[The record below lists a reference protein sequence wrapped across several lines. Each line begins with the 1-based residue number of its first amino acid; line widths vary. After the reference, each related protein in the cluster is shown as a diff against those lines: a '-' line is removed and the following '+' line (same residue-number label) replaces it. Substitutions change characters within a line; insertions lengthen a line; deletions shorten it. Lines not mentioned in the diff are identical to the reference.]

1 MNRLLTS
8 IMLLLSCFIAR
19 GAEKAD
25 YAQVIPQPNSIN
37 MQKGAPFLLQNS
49 TVITYTAGE
58 DMQRNAAFLSQWI
71 NEMTHIKPA
80 VDAAKGKAKSV
91 ISLVIDPKAKG
102 INNNEGYAISINA
115 RGIVVRGRTA
125 AGVFYGCQ
133 TLRKS
138 LPVLKSNDANAVV
151 EMPAANINDAP
162 RFAYR
167 GIHLDCSRHF
177 FPASFVKKYIDM
189 IALHNMNRFH
199 WHLTDDQ
206 GWRFAVDKYPKLA
219 TIASQRNGTMVNHC
233 ANVIDHT
240 PYGGYYT
247 DAEIKDIVKYAA
259 DRHITII
266 PEIDMPGHMMAV
278 LAAYP
283 ELGCTGGPY
292 ETAMRW
298 GIFEDILCAGN
309 PRSYDFVKAVLD
321 KVCDLFPS
329 KYIHIGG
336 DEAPR
341 TRWEKCP
348 KCQAVIAKEGI
359 VAKDGKSKEAL
370 LQGFFTRKVQ
380 AYLES
385 KGRDVIGWDELLD
398 CDVDTSA
405 TIMSWRGSEP
415 GAKGAKLGHDVI
427 MTPMPHCY
435 FDFYQSKD
443 IVNEPVAIGNFL
455 DVAKVYAMQPVA
467 DGLSPEAAKHII
479 GVQANVWTEYIGCP
493 EQVEYMILPR
503 MAALSEVQWM
513 PEKQKSFDA
522 FKKRATSFRRIYD
535 LYGWTVAPHLWQ
547 K

>member
-1 MNRLLTS
+1 MNRLLTTL
-8 IMLLLSCFIAR
+8 MLMLSCFIAR

-25 YAQVIPQPNSIN
+25 YAQVIPQPRSVN
-37 MQKGAPFLLQNS
+37 MQKGAPFLLQSS
-49 TVITYTAGE
+49 TVITYTAGN
-58 DMQRNAAFLSQWI
+58 DMQRNATFLSQWI
-71 NEMTHIKPA
+71 NELTGVKLGVQA
-80 VDAAKGKAKSV
+80 TKGKAKSV
-91 ISLVIDPKAKG
+91 ISLVIDAKAKD
-102 INNNEGYAISINA
+102 INNTEGYAINITNK
-115 RGIVVRGRTA
+115 GIIVRGKTA

-133 TLRKS
+133 TLRKTM
-138 LPVLKSNDANAVV
+138 PALKNADGTAVI
-151 EMPAANINDAP
+151 EMPAVAITDEP
-162 RFAYR
+162 RFEYR
-167 GIHLDCSRHF
+167 GMHLDCSRHF
-177 FPASFVKKYIDM
+177 YKASFVKQYIDM

-219 TIASQRNGTMVNHC
+219 TIASQRNGTMLGHC
-233 ANVIDHT
+233 HNVIDHT

-247 DAEIKDIVKYAA
+247 DEEIKDIIKYAA
-259 DRHITII
+259 DRYITII
-266 PEIDMPGHMMAV
+266 PEVDMPGHMMAV

-309 PRSYDFVKAVLD
+309 PKSYEFLEAVLD

-329 KYIHIGG
+329 RYIHIGG

-348 KCQAVIAKEGI
+348 KCQAIIAKEGI
-359 VAKDGKSKEAL
+359 VAKDGHSKEAL
-370 LQGFFTRKVQ
+370 LQGYLTHKVQ
-380 AYLES
+380 AYLEA
-385 KGRDVIGWDELLD
+385 KGRRIIGWDELLG
-398 CDVDTSA
+398 CDVDTTA

-435 FDFYQSKD
+435 FDFYQTKD
-443 IVNEPVAIGNFL
+443 IRNEPVAIGNFL

-479 GVQANVWTEYIGCP
+479 GVQANVWTEYITCP
-493 EQVEYMILPR
+493 EYVEYMILPR
-503 MAALSEVQWM
+503 MAALAEVQWM
-513 PEKQKSFDA
+513 PESQKNFDA
-522 FKKRATSFRRIYD
+522 FKKRITSFRSIYD
-535 LYGWTVAPHLWQ
+535 HYGWTVAPHLW

>member
-1 MNRLLTS
+1 MNRLLTTL
-8 IMLLLSCFIAR
+8 MLMLSCFIAR

-25 YAQVIPQPNSIN
+25 YAQVIPQPRSVN
-37 MQKGAPFLLQNS
+37 MQKGAPFLLQSS
-49 TVITYTAGE
+49 TVITYTAGN

-71 NEMTHIKPA
+71 NELTGVKLGVQA
-80 VDAAKGKAKSV
+80 TKGKAKSV
-91 ISLVIDPKAKG
+91 ISLVIDPKAKD
-102 INNNEGYAISINA
+102 INNTEGYAINITNK
-115 RGIVVRGRTA
+115 GIVVRGKTA

-133 TLRKS
+133 TLRKTM
-138 LPVLKSNDANAVV
+138 PALKNADGTAVI
-151 EMPAANINDAP
+151 EMPAVAITDEP
-162 RFAYR
+162 RFEYR
-167 GIHLDCSRHF
+167 GMHLDCSRHF
-177 FPASFVKKYIDM
+177 YKASFVKQYIDM

-219 TIASQRNGTMVNHC
+219 TVASQRNGTMLGRC
-233 ANVIDHT
+233 PNVIDHT

-247 DAEIKDIVKYAA
+247 DEEIKDIIKYAA
-259 DRHITII
+259 DRYITII
-266 PEIDMPGHMMAV
+266 PEVDMPGHMMAV

-309 PRSYDFVKAVLD
+309 PKSYEFLEAVLD

-329 KYIHIGG
+329 RYIHIGG

-348 KCQAVIAKEGI
+348 KCQAIIAKEGI
-359 VAKDGKSKEAL
+359 VAKDGHSKEAL
-370 LQGFFTRKVQ
+370 LQGYLTRKVQ
-380 AYLES
+380 AYLEA
-385 KGRDVIGWDELLD
+385 KGRRIIGWDELLG
-398 CDVDTSA
+398 CDVDTTA

-435 FDFYQSKD
+435 FDFYQTKD
-443 IVNEPVAIGNFL
+443 IRNEPVAIGNFL

-479 GVQANVWTEYIGCP
+479 GVQANVWTEYITCP
-493 EQVEYMILPR
+493 EYVEYMILPR
-503 MAALSEVQWM
+503 MAALAEVQWM
-513 PEKQKSFDA
+513 PESQKNFDA
-522 FKKRATSFRRIYD
+522 FKKRITSFRSIYD
-535 LYGWTVAPHLWQ
+535 HYGWNVAPHLW

>member
-1 MNRLLTS
+1 MNRLLTTL
-8 IMLLLSCFIAR
+8 MLMLSCFIAR

-25 YAQVIPQPNSIN
+25 YAQVIPQPRSVN
-37 MQKGAPFLLQNS
+37 MQKGAPFLLQSS
-49 TVITYTAGE
+49 TIITYTAGN
-58 DMQRNAAFLSQWI
+58 DMQRNATFLSQWI
-71 NEMTHIKPA
+71 NELTGVKLGVQA
-80 VDAAKGKAKSV
+80 TKGKAKSV
-91 ISLVIDPKAKG
+91 ISLVIDAKAKD
-102 INNNEGYAISINA
+102 INNTEGYAINITNK
-115 RGIVVRGRTA
+115 GIVVRGKTA

-133 TLRKS
+133 TLRKTM
-138 LPVLKSNDANAVV
+138 PALKNADGTAVI
-151 EMPAANINDAP
+151 EMPAVAITDEP
-162 RFAYR
+162 RFGYR
-167 GIHLDCSRHF
+167 GMHLDCSRHF
-177 FPASFVKKYIDM
+177 YKASFVKQYIDM

-219 TIASQRNGTMVNHC
+219 TIASQRNGTMLGRC
-233 ANVIDHT
+233 PNVIDHT

-247 DAEIKDIVKYAA
+247 DEEIKDIIKYAA
-259 DRHITII
+259 DRYITII
-266 PEIDMPGHMMAV
+266 PEVDMPGHMMAV

-309 PRSYDFVKAVLD
+309 PKSYEFLEAVLD

-329 KYIHIGG
+329 RYIHIGG

-348 KCQAVIAKEGI
+348 KCQAIIAKEGI
-359 VAKDGKSKEAL
+359 VAKDGHSKEAL
-370 LQGFFTRKVQ
+370 LQGYLTHKVQ
-380 AYLES
+380 AYLEA
-385 KGRDVIGWDELLD
+385 KGRRIIGWDELLG
-398 CDVDTSA
+398 CDVDTTA

-435 FDFYQSKD
+435 FDFYQTKD
-443 IVNEPVAIGNFL
+443 IRNEPVAIGNFL

-479 GVQANVWTEYIGCP
+479 GVQANVWTEYITCP
-493 EQVEYMILPR
+493 EYVEYMILPR
-503 MAALSEVQWM
+503 MAALAEVQWM
-513 PEKQKSFDA
+513 PESQKNFDA
-522 FKKRATSFRRIYD
+522 FKKRITSFRSIYD
-535 LYGWTVAPHLWQ
+535 HYGWTVAPHLW

>member
-1 MNRLLTS
+1 MNRLLTTL
-8 IMLLLSCFIAR
+8 MLMLSCFIAR

-25 YAQVIPQPNSIN
+25 YAQVIPQPRSVN
-37 MQKGAPFLLQNS
+37 MQKGAPFLLQSS
-49 TVITYTAGE
+49 TVITYTAGN
-58 DMQRNAAFLSQWI
+58 DMQRNATFLSQWI
-71 NEMTHIKPA
+71 NELTGVKLGVQA
-80 VDAAKGKAKSV
+80 TKGKAKSV
-91 ISLVIDPKAKG
+91 ISLVIDAKAKD
-102 INNNEGYAISINA
+102 INNTEGYAINITNK
-115 RGIVVRGRTA
+115 GIVVRGKTA

-133 TLRKS
+133 TLRKTM
-138 LPVLKSNDANAVV
+138 PALKNADGTAVI
-151 EMPAANINDAP
+151 EMPAVAITDEP
-162 RFAYR
+162 RFGYR
-167 GIHLDCSRHF
+167 GMHLDCSRHF
-177 FPASFVKKYIDM
+177 YKASFVKQYIDM

-219 TIASQRNGTMVNHC
+219 TIASQRNGTMLGHC
-233 ANVIDHT
+233 PNVIDHT

-247 DAEIKDIVKYAA
+247 DEEIKDIIKYAA
-259 DRHITII
+259 DRYITII
-266 PEIDMPGHMMAV
+266 PEVDMPGHMMAV

-309 PRSYDFVKAVLD
+309 PKSYEFLEAVLD

-329 KYIHIGG
+329 RYIHIGG

-348 KCQAVIAKEGI
+348 KCQAIIAKEGI
-359 VAKDGKSKEAL
+359 VAKDGHSKEAL
-370 LQGFFTRKVQ
+370 LQGYLTHKVQ

-385 KGRDVIGWDELLD
+385 KGRRIIGWDELLG
-398 CDVDTSA
+398 CDVDTTA

-435 FDFYQSKD
+435 FDFYQTKD
-443 IVNEPVAIGNFL
+443 IRNEPVAIGNFL

-479 GVQANVWTEYIGCP
+479 GVQANVWTEYITCP
-493 EQVEYMILPR
+493 EYVEYMILPR
-503 MAALSEVQWM
+503 MAALAEVQWM
-513 PEKQKSFDA
+513 PESQKNFDA
-522 FKKRATSFRRIYD
+522 FKKRITSFRSIYD
-535 LYGWTVAPHLWQ
+535 HYGWTVAPHLW

>member
-1 MNRLLTS
+1 MNRLLTTL
-8 IMLLLSCFIAR
+8 MLMLSCFIAR

-25 YAQVIPQPNSIN
+25 YAQVIPQPRSVN
-37 MQKGAPFLLQNS
+37 MQKGAPFLLQSS
-49 TVITYTAGE
+49 TVITYTAGN
-58 DMQRNAAFLSQWI
+58 DMQRNATFLSQWI
-71 NEMTHIKPA
+71 NELTGVKLGVQA
-80 VDAAKGKAKSV
+80 TKGKAKSV
-91 ISLVIDPKAKG
+91 ISLVIDPKAKD
-102 INNNEGYAISINA
+102 INNTEGYAINITNK
-115 RGIVVRGRTA
+115 GIVVRGKTA

-133 TLRKS
+133 TLRKTM
-138 LPVLKSNDANAVV
+138 PALKNADGTAVI
-151 EMPAANINDAP
+151 EMPAVAITDEP
-162 RFAYR
+162 RFEYR
-167 GIHLDCSRHF
+167 GMHLDCSRHF
-177 FPASFVKKYIDM
+177 YKASFVKQYIDM

-219 TIASQRNGTMVNHC
+219 TVASQRNGTMLGRC
-233 ANVIDHT
+233 PNVIDHT

-247 DAEIKDIVKYAA
+247 DEEIKDIIKYAA
-259 DRHITII
+259 DRYITII
-266 PEIDMPGHMMAV
+266 PEVDMPGHMMAV

-309 PRSYDFVKAVLD
+309 PKSYEFLEAVLD

-329 KYIHIGG
+329 RYIHIGG

-348 KCQAVIAKEGI
+348 KCQAIIAKEGI
-359 VAKDGKSKEAL
+359 VAKDGHSKEAL
-370 LQGFFTRKVQ
+370 LQGYLTRKVQ
-380 AYLES
+380 AYLEA
-385 KGRDVIGWDELLD
+385 KGRRIIGWDELLG
-398 CDVDTSA
+398 CDVDTTA

-435 FDFYQSKD
+435 FDFYQTKD
-443 IVNEPVAIGNFL
+443 IRNEPVAIGNFL

-479 GVQANVWTEYIGCP
+479 GVQANVWTEYITCP
-493 EQVEYMILPR
+493 EYVEYMILPR
-503 MAALSEVQWM
+503 MAALAEVQWM
-513 PEKQKSFDA
+513 PESQKNFDA
-522 FKKRATSFRRIYD
+522 FKKRITSFRSIYD
-535 LYGWTVAPHLWQ
+535 HYGWNVAPHLW

>member
-1 MNRLLTS
+1 MNRLLTTL
-8 IMLLLSCFIAR
+8 MLMLSCFIAR

-25 YAQVIPQPNSIN
+25 YAQVIPQPRSVN
-37 MQKGAPFLLQNS
+37 MQKGAPFLLQSS
-49 TVITYTAGE
+49 TVITYTAGN
-58 DMQRNAAFLSQWI
+58 DMQRNATFLSQWI
-71 NEMTHIKPA
+71 NELTGVKLGVQA
-80 VDAAKGKAKSV
+80 TKGKAKSV
-91 ISLVIDPKAKG
+91 ISLVIDPKAKD
-102 INNNEGYAISINA
+102 INNTEGYAINITNK
-115 RGIVVRGRTA
+115 GIVVRGKTA

-133 TLRKS
+133 TLRKTM
-138 LPVLKSNDANAVV
+138 PALKNADGTAVI
-151 EMPAANINDAP
+151 EMPAVAITDEP
-162 RFAYR
+162 RFGYR
-167 GIHLDCSRHF
+167 GMHLDCSRHF
-177 FPASFVKKYIDM
+177 YKASFVKQYIDM

-219 TIASQRNGTMVNHC
+219 TVASQRNGTMLGRC
-233 ANVIDHT
+233 PNVIDHT

-247 DAEIKDIVKYAA
+247 DEEIKDIIKYAA
-259 DRHITII
+259 DRYITII
-266 PEIDMPGHMMAV
+266 PEVDMPGHMMAV

-309 PRSYDFVKAVLD
+309 PKSYEFLEAVLD

-329 KYIHIGG
+329 RYIHIGG

-348 KCQAVIAKEGI
+348 KCQAIIAKEGI
-359 VAKDGKSKEAL
+359 VAKDGHSKEAL
-370 LQGFFTRKVQ
+370 LQGYLTHKVQ
-380 AYLES
+380 AYLEA
-385 KGRDVIGWDELLD
+385 KGRRIIGWDELLG
-398 CDVDTSA
+398 CDVDTTA

-435 FDFYQSKD
+435 FDFYQTKE
-443 IVNEPVAIGNFL
+443 IRNEPVAIGNFL

-479 GVQANVWTEYIGCP
+479 GVQANVWTEYITCP
-493 EQVEYMILPR
+493 EYVEYMILPR
-503 MAALSEVQWM
+503 MAALAEVQWM
-513 PEKQKSFDA
+513 PESQKNFDA
-522 FKKRATSFRRIYD
+522 FKKRITSFRSIYD
-535 LYGWTVAPHLWQ
+535 HYGWNVAPHLW

>member
-1 MNRLLTS
+1 MNRLLTTL
-8 IMLLLSCFIAR
+8 MLMLSCFIAR

-25 YAQVIPQPNSIN
+25 YAQVIPQPRSVN
-37 MQKGAPFLLQNS
+37 MQKGAPFLLQSS
-49 TVITYTAGE
+49 TVITYTAGN

-71 NEMTHIKPA
+71 NELTGVKLGVQA
-80 VDAAKGKAKSV
+80 TKGKAKSV
-91 ISLVIDPKAKG
+91 ISLVIDAKAKD
-102 INNNEGYAISINA
+102 INNTEGYAINITNK
-115 RGIVVRGRTA
+115 GIVVRGKTA

-133 TLRKS
+133 TLRKTM
-138 LPVLKSNDANAVV
+138 PALKNADGTAVI
-151 EMPAANINDAP
+151 EMPAVAITDEP
-162 RFAYR
+162 RFGYR
-167 GIHLDCSRHF
+167 GMHLDCSRHF
-177 FPASFVKKYIDM
+177 YKASFVKQYIDM

-219 TIASQRNGTMVNHC
+219 TIASQRNGTMLGHC
-233 ANVIDHT
+233 PNVIDHT

-247 DAEIKDIVKYAA
+247 DEEIKDIIKYAA
-259 DRHITII
+259 DRYITII
-266 PEIDMPGHMMAV
+266 PEVDMPGHMMAV

-309 PRSYDFVKAVLD
+309 PKSYEFLEAVLD

-329 KYIHIGG
+329 RYIHIGG

-348 KCQAVIAKEGI
+348 KCQAIIAKEGI
-359 VAKDGKSKEAL
+359 VAKDGHSKEAL
-370 LQGFFTRKVQ
+370 LQGYLTHKVQ
-380 AYLES
+380 AYLEA
-385 KGRDVIGWDELLD
+385 KGRRIIGWDELLG
-398 CDVDTSA
+398 CDVDTTA

-435 FDFYQSKD
+435 FDFYQTKEIRD
-443 IVNEPVAIGNFL
+443 EPVAIGNFL

-479 GVQANVWTEYIGCP
+479 GVQANVWTEYITCP
-493 EQVEYMILPR
+493 EYVEYMILPR
-503 MAALSEVQWM
+503 MAALAEVQWM
-513 PEKQKSFDA
+513 PESQKNFDA
-522 FKKRATSFRRIYD
+522 FKKRITSFRSIYD
-535 LYGWTVAPHLWQ
+535 HYGWTVAPHLW

>member
-1 MNRLLTS
+1 MNRLLTTL
-8 IMLLLSCFIAR
+8 MLMLSCFIAR

-25 YAQVIPQPNSIN
+25 YAQVIPQPRSVN
-37 MQKGAPFLLQNS
+37 MQKGAPFLLQSS
-49 TVITYTAGE
+49 TVITYTAGN
-58 DMQRNAAFLSQWI
+58 DMQRNATFLSQWI
-71 NEMTHIKPA
+71 NELTGVKLGVQA
-80 VDAAKGKAKSV
+80 TKGKAKSV
-91 ISLVIDPKAKG
+91 ISLVIDAKAKD
-102 INNNEGYAISINA
+102 INNTEGYAINITNK
-115 RGIVVRGRTA
+115 GIVVRGKTA

-133 TLRKS
+133 TLRKTM
-138 LPVLKSNDANAVV
+138 PALKNADGTAVI
-151 EMPAANINDAP
+151 EMPAVAITDEP
-162 RFAYR
+162 RFEYR
-167 GIHLDCSRHF
+167 GMHLDCSRHF
-177 FPASFVKKYIDM
+177 YKASFVKQYIDM

-219 TIASQRNGTMVNHC
+219 TIASQRNGTMLGHC
-233 ANVIDHT
+233 PNVIDHT

-247 DAEIKDIVKYAA
+247 DEEIKDIIKYAA
-259 DRHITII
+259 DRYITII
-266 PEIDMPGHMMAV
+266 PEVDMPGHMMAV

-309 PRSYDFVKAVLD
+309 PKSYEFLEAVLD

-329 KYIHIGG
+329 RYIHIGG

-348 KCQAVIAKEGI
+348 KCQAIIAKEGI
-359 VAKDGKSKEAL
+359 VAKDGHSKEAL
-370 LQGFFTRKVQ
+370 LQGYLTRKVQ
-380 AYLES
+380 AYLEA
-385 KGRDVIGWDELLD
+385 KGRRIIGWDELLG
-398 CDVDTSA
+398 CDVDTTA

-435 FDFYQSKD
+435 FDFYQTKD
-443 IVNEPVAIGNFL
+443 IRNEPVAIGNFL

-479 GVQANVWTEYIGCP
+479 GVQANVWTEYITCP
-493 EQVEYMILPR
+493 EYVEYMILPR
-503 MAALSEVQWM
+503 MAALAEVQWM
-513 PEKQKSFDA
+513 PESQKNFDA
-522 FKKRATSFRRIYD
+522 FKKRITSFRSIYD
-535 LYGWTVAPHLWQ
+535 HYGWNVAPHLW

>member
-1 MNRLLTS
+1 MNRLLTTL
-8 IMLLLSCFIAR
+8 MLMLSCFIAR

-25 YAQVIPQPNSIN
+25 YAQVIPQPRSVN
-37 MQKGAPFLLQNS
+37 MQKGAPFLLQSS
-49 TVITYTAGE
+49 TIITYTAGN
-58 DMQRNAAFLSQWI
+58 DMQRNATFLSQWI
-71 NEMTHIKPA
+71 NELTGVKLGVQA
-80 VDAAKGKAKSV
+80 TKGKAKSV
-91 ISLVIDPKAKG
+91 ISLVIDAKAKD
-102 INNNEGYAISINA
+102 INNTEGYAINITNK
-115 RGIVVRGRTA
+115 GIVVRGKTA

-133 TLRKS
+133 TLRKTM
-138 LPVLKSNDANAVV
+138 PALKNADGTAVI
-151 EMPAANINDAP
+151 EMPAVAITDEP
-162 RFAYR
+162 RFGYR
-167 GIHLDCSRHF
+167 GMHLDCSRHF
-177 FPASFVKKYIDM
+177 YKASFVKQYIDM

-219 TIASQRNGTMVNHC
+219 TIASQRNGTMLGRC
-233 ANVIDHT
+233 PNVIDHT

-247 DAEIKDIVKYAA
+247 DEEIKDIIKYAA
-259 DRHITII
+259 DRYITII
-266 PEIDMPGHMMAV
+266 PEVDMPGHMMAV

-309 PRSYDFVKAVLD
+309 PKSYEFLEAVLD

-329 KYIHIGG
+329 RYIHIGG

-348 KCQAVIAKEGI
+348 KCQAIIAKEGI
-359 VAKDGKSKEAL
+359 VAKDGHSKEAL
-370 LQGFFTRKVQ
+370 LQGYLTHKVQ
-380 AYLES
+380 AYLEA
-385 KGRDVIGWDELLD
+385 KGRRIIGWDELLG
-398 CDVDTSA
+398 CDVDTTA

-435 FDFYQSKD
+435 FDFYQTKD
-443 IVNEPVAIGNFL
+443 IRNEPVAIGNFL

-479 GVQANVWTEYIGCP
+479 GVQANVWTEYITCP
-493 EQVEYMILPR
+493 EYVEYMILPR
-503 MAALSEVQWM
+503 MAALAEVQWM
-513 PEKQKSFDA
+513 PESQKNFDA
-522 FKKRATSFRRIYD
+522 FKKRITSFRSIYD
-535 LYGWTVAPHLWQ
+535 HYGWNVAPHLW

>member
-1 MNRLLTS
+1 MNRLLTTL
-8 IMLLLSCFIAR
+8 MLMLSCFIAR

-25 YAQVIPQPNSIN
+25 YAQVIPQPRSVN
-37 MQKGAPFLLQNS
+37 MQKGAPFLLQSS
-49 TVITYTAGE
+49 TVITYTAGN

-71 NEMTHIKPA
+71 NELTGVKLGVQA
-80 VDAAKGKAKSV
+80 TKGKAKSV
-91 ISLVIDPKAKG
+91 ISLVIDAKAKD
-102 INNNEGYAISINA
+102 INNTEGYAINITNK
-115 RGIVVRGRTA
+115 GIVVRGKTA

-133 TLRKS
+133 TLRKTM
-138 LPVLKSNDANAVV
+138 PALKNADGTAVI
-151 EMPAANINDAP
+151 EMPAVAITDEP
-162 RFAYR
+162 RFGYR
-167 GIHLDCSRHF
+167 GMHLDCSRHF
-177 FPASFVKKYIDM
+177 YKASFVKQYIDM

-219 TIASQRNGTMVNHC
+219 TIASQRNGTMLGHC
-233 ANVIDHT
+233 PNVIDHT

-247 DAEIKDIVKYAA
+247 DEEIKDIIKYAA
-259 DRHITII
+259 DRYITII
-266 PEIDMPGHMMAV
+266 PEVDMPGHMMAV

-309 PRSYDFVKAVLD
+309 PKSYEFLEAVLD

-329 KYIHIGG
+329 RYIHIGG

-348 KCQAVIAKEGI
+348 KCQAIIAKEGI
-359 VAKDGKSKEAL
+359 VAKDGHSKEAL
-370 LQGFFTRKVQ
+370 LQGYLTHKVQ
-380 AYLES
+380 AYLEA
-385 KGRDVIGWDELLD
+385 KGRRIIGWDELLG
-398 CDVDTSA
+398 CDVDTTA

-435 FDFYQSKD
+435 FDFYQTKD
-443 IVNEPVAIGNFL
+443 IRNEPVAIGNFL

-479 GVQANVWTEYIGCP
+479 GVQANVWTEYITCP
-493 EQVEYMILPR
+493 EYVEYMILPS
-503 MAALSEVQWM
+503 MAALAEVQWM
-513 PEKQKSFDA
+513 PESQKNFDA
-522 FKKRATSFRRIYD
+522 FKKRITSFRSIYD
-535 LYGWTVAPHLWQ
+535 HYGWNVAPHLW

>member
-1 MNRLLTS
+1 MNRLLTTL
-8 IMLLLSCFIAR
+8 MLMLSCFIAR

-25 YAQVIPQPNSIN
+25 YAQVIPQPRSVN
-37 MQKGAPFLLQNS
+37 MQKGAPFLLQSS
-49 TVITYTAGE
+49 TIITYTAGN
-58 DMQRNAAFLSQWI
+58 DMQRNATFLSQWI
-71 NEMTHIKPA
+71 NELTGVKLGVQA
-80 VDAAKGKAKSV
+80 TKGKAKSV
-91 ISLVIDPKAKG
+91 ISLVIDPKAKD
-102 INNNEGYAISINA
+102 INNTEGYAINITNK
-115 RGIVVRGRTA
+115 GIVVRGKTA

-133 TLRKS
+133 TLRKTM
-138 LPVLKSNDANAVV
+138 PALKNADGTAVI
-151 EMPAANINDAP
+151 EMPAVAITDEP
-162 RFAYR
+162 RFGYR
-167 GIHLDCSRHF
+167 GMHLDCSRHF
-177 FPASFVKKYIDM
+177 YKASFVKQYIDM

-219 TIASQRNGTMVNHC
+219 TIASQRNGTMLGHC
-233 ANVIDHT
+233 PNVIDHT

-247 DAEIKDIVKYAA
+247 DEEIKDIIKYAA
-259 DRHITII
+259 DRYITII
-266 PEIDMPGHMMAV
+266 PEVDMPGHMMAV

-309 PRSYDFVKAVLD
+309 PKSYEFLEAVLD

-329 KYIHIGG
+329 RYIHIGG

-348 KCQAVIAKEGI
+348 KCQAIIAKEGI
-359 VAKDGKSKEAL
+359 VAKDGHSKEAL
-370 LQGFFTRKVQ
+370 LQGYLTHKVQ
-380 AYLES
+380 AYLEA
-385 KGRDVIGWDELLD
+385 KGRRIIGWDELLG
-398 CDVDTSA
+398 CDVDTTA

-435 FDFYQSKD
+435 FDFYQTKD
-443 IVNEPVAIGNFL
+443 IRNEPVAIGNFL

-479 GVQANVWTEYIGCP
+479 GVQANVWTEYITCP
-493 EQVEYMILPR
+493 EYVEYMILPR
-503 MAALSEVQWM
+503 MAALAEVQWM
-513 PEKQKSFDA
+513 PESQKNFDA
-522 FKKRATSFRRIYD
+522 FKKRITSFRSIYD
-535 LYGWTVAPHLWQ
+535 HYGWNVAPHLW

>member
-1 MNRLLTS
+1 MNRLLTTL
-8 IMLLLSCFIAR
+8 MLMLSCFIAR

-25 YAQVIPQPNSIN
+25 YAQVIPQPRSVN
-37 MQKGAPFLLQNS
+37 MQKGAPFLLQSS
-49 TVITYTAGE
+49 TIITYTAGN
-58 DMQRNAAFLSQWI
+58 DMQRNATFLSQWI
-71 NEMTHIKPA
+71 NELTGVKLGVQA
-80 VDAAKGKAKSV
+80 TKGKAKSV
-91 ISLVIDPKAKG
+91 ISLVIDAKAKD
-102 INNNEGYAISINA
+102 INNTEGYAINITNK
-115 RGIVVRGRTA
+115 GIVVRGKTA

-133 TLRKS
+133 TLRKTM
-138 LPVLKSNDANAVV
+138 PALKNAGGTAVI
-151 EMPAANINDAP
+151 EMPAVAITDEP
-162 RFAYR
+162 RFGYR
-167 GIHLDCSRHF
+167 GMHLDCSRHF
-177 FPASFVKKYIDM
+177 YKASFVKQYIDM

-219 TIASQRNGTMVNHC
+219 TIASQRNGTMLGHC
-233 ANVIDHT
+233 PNVIDHT

-247 DAEIKDIVKYAA
+247 DEEIKDIIKYAA
-259 DRHITII
+259 DRYITII
-266 PEIDMPGHMMAV
+266 PEVDMPGHMMAV

-309 PRSYDFVKAVLD
+309 PKSYEFLEAVLD

-329 KYIHIGG
+329 RYIHIGG

-348 KCQAVIAKEGI
+348 KCQAIIAKEGI
-359 VAKDGKSKEAL
+359 VAKDGHSKEAL
-370 LQGFFTRKVQ
+370 LQGYLTHKVQ
-380 AYLES
+380 AYLEA
-385 KGRDVIGWDELLD
+385 KGRRIIGWDELLG
-398 CDVDTSA
+398 CDVDTTA

-435 FDFYQSKD
+435 FDFYQTKD
-443 IVNEPVAIGNFL
+443 IRNEPVAIGNFL

-479 GVQANVWTEYIGCP
+479 GVQANVWTEYITCP
-493 EQVEYMILPR
+493 EYVEYMILPR
-503 MAALSEVQWM
+503 MAALAEVQWM
-513 PEKQKSFDA
+513 PESQKNFDA
-522 FKKRATSFRRIYD
+522 FKKRITSFRSIYD
-535 LYGWTVAPHLWQ
+535 HYGWTVAPHLW

>member
-1 MNRLLTS
+1 MNRLLTTL
-8 IMLLLSCFIAR
+8 MLMLSCFIAR

-25 YAQVIPQPNSIN
+25 YAQVIPQPRSVN
-37 MQKGAPFLLQNS
+37 MQKGTPFLLQSS
-49 TVITYTAGE
+49 TVITYTAGN
-58 DMQRNAAFLSQWI
+58 DMQRNATFLSQWI
-71 NEMTHIKPA
+71 NELTGVKLGVQA
-80 VDAAKGKAKSV
+80 TKGKAKSV
-91 ISLVIDPKAKG
+91 ISLVIDPKAKD
-102 INNNEGYAISINA
+102 INNTEGYAINITNK
-115 RGIVVRGRTA
+115 GIVVRGKTA

-133 TLRKS
+133 TLRKTM
-138 LPVLKSNDANAVV
+138 PALKNADGTAVI
-151 EMPAANINDAP
+151 EMPAVAITDEP
-162 RFAYR
+162 RFGYR
-167 GIHLDCSRHF
+167 GMHLDCSRHF
-177 FPASFVKKYIDM
+177 YKASFVKQYIDM

-219 TIASQRNGTMVNHC
+219 TIASQRNGTMLGHC
-233 ANVIDHT
+233 PNVIDHT

-247 DAEIKDIVKYAA
+247 DEEIKDIIKYAA
-259 DRHITII
+259 DRYITII
-266 PEIDMPGHMMAV
+266 PEVDMPGHMMAV

-309 PRSYDFVKAVLD
+309 PKSYEFLEAVLD

-329 KYIHIGG
+329 RYIHIGG

-348 KCQAVIAKEGI
+348 KCQAIIAKEGI
-359 VAKDGKSKEAL
+359 VAKDGHSKEAL
-370 LQGFFTRKVQ
+370 LQGYLTHKVQ
-380 AYLES
+380 AYLEA
-385 KGRDVIGWDELLD
+385 KGRRIIGWDELLG
-398 CDVDTSA
+398 CDVDTTA

-435 FDFYQSKD
+435 FDFYQTKETRD
-443 IVNEPVAIGNFL
+443 EPVAIGNFL

-479 GVQANVWTEYIGCP
+479 GVQANVWTEYITCP
-493 EQVEYMILPR
+493 EYVEYMILPR
-503 MAALSEVQWM
+503 MAALAEVQWM
-513 PEKQKSFDA
+513 PESQKNFDA
-522 FKKRATSFRRIYD
+522 FKKRITSFRSIYD
-535 LYGWTVAPHLWQ
+535 HYGWNVAPHLW

>member
-1 MNRLLTS
+1 MNRLLTTL
-8 IMLLLSCFIAR
+8 MLMLSCFIAQ

-25 YAQVIPQPNSIN
+25 YAQVIPQPRSVN
-37 MQKGAPFLLQNS
+37 MQKGAPFLLLSS
-49 TVITYTAGE
+49 TVITYTAGD
-58 DMQRNAAFLSQWI
+58 DMQRNATFLSQWI
-71 NEMTHIKPA
+71 NELTGVKLGVQA
-80 VDAAKGKAKSV
+80 TKGKAKSV
-91 ISLVIDPKAKG
+91 ISLVIDPKAKD
-102 INNNEGYAISINA
+102 INNTEGYAINITNK
-115 RGIVVRGRTA
+115 GIVVRGKTA

-133 TLRKS
+133 TLRKTM
-138 LPVLKSNDANAVV
+138 PALKNADGTAVI
-151 EMPAANINDAP
+151 EMPAVAITDEP
-162 RFAYR
+162 RFGYR
-167 GIHLDCSRHF
+167 GMHLDCSRHF
-177 FPASFVKKYIDM
+177 YNASFVKQYIDM

-219 TIASQRNGTMVNHC
+219 TIASQRNGTMLGHC
-233 ANVIDHT
+233 PNVIDHT

-247 DAEIKDIVKYAA
+247 DEEIKDIIKYAA
-259 DRHITII
+259 DRYITII
-266 PEIDMPGHMMAV
+266 PEVDMPGHMMAV

-309 PRSYDFVKAVLD
+309 PKSYEFLEAVLD

-329 KYIHIGG
+329 RYIHIGG

-348 KCQAVIAKEGI
+348 KCQAIIAKEGI
-359 VAKDGKSKEAL
+359 VAKDGHSKEAL
-370 LQGFFTRKVQ
+370 LQGYLTHKVQ
-380 AYLES
+380 AYLEA
-385 KGRDVIGWDELLD
+385 KGRRIIGWDELLG
-398 CDVDTSA
+398 CDVDTTA

-435 FDFYQSKD
+435 FDFYQTKETRD
-443 IVNEPVAIGNFL
+443 EPVAIGNFL

-479 GVQANVWTEYIGCP
+479 GVQANVWTEYITCP
-493 EQVEYMILPR
+493 EYVEYMILPR
-503 MAALSEVQWM
+503 MAALAEVQWM
-513 PEKQKSFDA
+513 PESQKNFDA
-522 FKKRATSFRRIYD
+522 FKKRITSFRSIYD
-535 LYGWTVAPHLWQ
+535 HYGWNVAPHLW

>member
-1 MNRLLTS
+1 MNRLLTTL
-8 IMLLLSCFIAR
+8 MLMLSCFIAR

-25 YAQVIPQPNSIN
+25 YAQVIPQPRSVN
-37 MQKGAPFLLQNS
+37 MQKGAPFLLQSS
-49 TVITYTAGE
+49 TVITYTAGN

-71 NEMTHIKPA
+71 NELTGVKLGVQA
-80 VDAAKGKAKSV
+80 TKGKAKSV
-91 ISLVIDPKAKG
+91 ISLVIDPKAKD
-102 INNNEGYAISINA
+102 INNTEGYAINITNK
-115 RGIVVRGRTA
+115 GIVVRGKTA

-133 TLRKS
+133 TLRKTM
-138 LPVLKSNDANAVV
+138 PALKNADGTAVI
-151 EMPAANINDAP
+151 EMPAVAITDEP
-162 RFAYR
+162 RFEYR
-167 GIHLDCSRHF
+167 GMHLDCSRHF
-177 FPASFVKKYIDM
+177 YKASFVKQYIDM

-219 TIASQRNGTMVNHC
+219 TIASQRNGTMLGHC
-233 ANVIDHT
+233 PNVIDHT

-247 DAEIKDIVKYAA
+247 DEEIKDIIKYAA
-259 DRHITII
+259 DRYITII
-266 PEIDMPGHMMAV
+266 PEVDMPGHMMAV

-309 PRSYDFVKAVLD
+309 PKSYEFLEAVLD

-329 KYIHIGG
+329 RYIHIGG

-348 KCQAVIAKEGI
+348 KCQAIIAKEGI
-359 VAKDGKSKEAL
+359 VAKDGHSKEAL
-370 LQGFFTRKVQ
+370 LQGYLTRKVQ
-380 AYLES
+380 AYLEA
-385 KGRDVIGWDELLD
+385 KGRRIIGWDELLG
-398 CDVDTSA
+398 CDVDTTA

-435 FDFYQSKD
+435 FDFYQTKETRD
-443 IVNEPVAIGNFL
+443 EPVAIGNFL

-479 GVQANVWTEYIGCP
+479 GVQANVWTEYITCP
-493 EQVEYMILPR
+493 EYVEYMILPR
-503 MAALSEVQWM
+503 MAALAEVQWM
-513 PEKQKSFDA
+513 PESQKNFDA
-522 FKKRATSFRRIYD
+522 FKKRITSFRSIYD
-535 LYGWTVAPHLWQ
+535 HYGWNVAPHLW

>member
-1 MNRLLTS
+1 MNRLLTTL
-8 IMLLLSCFIAR
+8 MLMLSCFIAR

-25 YAQVIPQPNSIN
+25 YAQVIPQPRSVN
-37 MQKGAPFLLQNS
+37 MQKGAPFLLQSS
-49 TVITYTAGE
+49 TVITYTAGN
-58 DMQRNAAFLSQWI
+58 DMQRNATFLSQWI
-71 NEMTHIKPA
+71 NELTGVKLGVQA
-80 VDAAKGKAKSV
+80 TKGKAKSV
-91 ISLVIDPKAKG
+91 ISLVIDAKAKD
-102 INNNEGYAISINA
+102 INNTEGYAINITNK
-115 RGIVVRGRTA
+115 GIVVRGKTA

-133 TLRKS
+133 TLRKTM
-138 LPVLKSNDANAVV
+138 PALKNADGTAVI
-151 EMPAANINDAP
+151 EMPAVAITDEP
-162 RFAYR
+162 RFGYR
-167 GIHLDCSRHF
+167 GMHLDCSRHF
-177 FPASFVKKYIDM
+177 YKASFVKQYIDM

-219 TIASQRNGTMVNHC
+219 TIASQRNGTMLGRC
-233 ANVIDHT
+233 PNVIDHT

-247 DAEIKDIVKYAA
+247 DEEIKDIIKYAA
-259 DRHITII
+259 DRYITII
-266 PEIDMPGHMMAV
+266 PEVDMPGHMMAV

-309 PRSYDFVKAVLD
+309 PKSYEFLEAVLD

-329 KYIHIGG
+329 RYIHIGG

-348 KCQAVIAKEGI
+348 KCQAIIAKEGI
-359 VAKDGKSKEAL
+359 VAKDGHSKEAL
-370 LQGFFTRKVQ
+370 LQGYLTHKVQ
-380 AYLES
+380 AYLEA
-385 KGRDVIGWDELLD
+385 KGRRIIGWDELLG
-398 CDVDTSA
+398 CDVDTTA

-435 FDFYQSKD
+435 FDFYQTKD
-443 IVNEPVAIGNFL
+443 IRNEPVAIGNFL

-479 GVQANVWTEYIGCP
+479 GVQANVWTEYITCP
-493 EQVEYMILPR
+493 EYVEYMILPR
-503 MAALSEVQWM
+503 MAALAEVQWM
-513 PEKQKSFDA
+513 PESQKNFDA
-522 FKKRATSFRRIYD
+522 FKKRITSFRSIYD
-535 LYGWTVAPHLWQ
+535 HYGWTVAPHLW

>member
-1 MNRLLTS
+1 MNRLLTTL
-8 IMLLLSCFIAR
+8 MLMLSCFIVR

-25 YAQVIPQPNSIN
+25 YAQVIPQPRSVN
-37 MQKGAPFLLQNS
+37 MQKGAPFLLQSS
-49 TVITYTAGE
+49 TIITYTAGN
-58 DMQRNAAFLSQWI
+58 DMQRNATFLSQWI
-71 NEMTHIKPA
+71 NELTGVKLGVQA
-80 VDAAKGKAKSV
+80 TKGKAKSV
-91 ISLVIDPKAKG
+91 ISLVIDAKAKD
-102 INNNEGYAISINA
+102 INNTEGYAINITNK
-115 RGIVVRGRTA
+115 GIVVRGKTA

-133 TLRKS
+133 TLRKTM
-138 LPVLKSNDANAVV
+138 PAMKNADGTAVI
-151 EMPAANINDAP
+151 EMPAVAITDEP
-162 RFAYR
+162 RFEYR
-167 GIHLDCSRHF
+167 GMHLDCSRHF
-177 FPASFVKKYIDM
+177 YKASFVKQYIDM

-219 TIASQRNGTMVNHC
+219 TIASQRNGTMLGHC
-233 ANVIDHT
+233 PNVIDHT

-247 DAEIKDIVKYAA
+247 DEEIKDIIKYAA
-259 DRHITII
+259 DRYITII
-266 PEIDMPGHMMAV
+266 PEVDMPGHMMAV

-309 PRSYDFVKAVLD
+309 PKSYEFLEAVLD

-329 KYIHIGG
+329 RYIHIGG

-348 KCQAVIAKEGI
+348 KCQAIIAKEGI
-359 VAKDGKSKEAL
+359 VAKDGHSKEAL
-370 LQGFFTRKVQ
+370 LQGYLTHKVQ
-380 AYLES
+380 AYLEA
-385 KGRDVIGWDELLD
+385 KGRQIIGWDELLG
-398 CDVDTSA
+398 CDVDTTA

-435 FDFYQSKD
+435 FDFYQTKD
-443 IVNEPVAIGNFL
+443 IRNEPVAIGNFL
-455 DVAKVYAMQPVA
+455 DVAKVYAMQPIA

-479 GVQANVWTEYIGCP
+479 GVQANVWTEYITCP
-493 EQVEYMILPR
+493 EYVEYMILPR
-503 MAALSEVQWM
+503 MAALAEVQWM
-513 PEKQKSFDA
+513 PESQKNFDA
-522 FKKRATSFRRIYD
+522 FKKRITSFRSIYD
-535 LYGWTVAPHLWQ
+535 HYGWTVAPHLW

>member
-1 MNRLLTS
+1 MNRLLTTL
-8 IMLLLSCFIAR
+8 MLMLSCFIAR

-25 YAQVIPQPNSIN
+25 YAQVIPQPRSVN
-37 MQKGAPFLLQNS
+37 MQKGAPFLLQSS
-49 TVITYTAGE
+49 TVITYTAGN
-58 DMQRNAAFLSQWI
+58 DMQRNATFLSQWI
-71 NEMTHIKPA
+71 NELTGVKLGVQA
-80 VDAAKGKAKSV
+80 TKGKAKSV
-91 ISLVIDPKAKG
+91 ISLVIDAKAKD
-102 INNNEGYAISINA
+102 INNTEGYAINITNK
-115 RGIVVRGRTA
+115 GIVVRGKTA

-133 TLRKS
+133 TLRKTM
-138 LPVLKSNDANAVV
+138 PALKNADGTAVI
-151 EMPAANINDAP
+151 EMPAVAITDEP
-162 RFAYR
+162 RFGYR
-167 GIHLDCSRHF
+167 GMHLDCSRHF
-177 FPASFVKKYIDM
+177 YKASFVKQYIDM

-219 TIASQRNGTMVNHC
+219 TIASQRNGTMLGHC
-233 ANVIDHT
+233 PNVIDHT

-247 DAEIKDIVKYAA
+247 DEEIKDIIKYAA
-259 DRHITII
+259 DRYITII
-266 PEIDMPGHMMAV
+266 PEVDMPGHMMAV

-309 PRSYDFVKAVLD
+309 PKSYEFLEAVLD

-329 KYIHIGG
+329 RYIHIGG

-348 KCQAVIAKEGI
+348 KCQAIIAKEGI
-359 VAKDGKSKEAL
+359 VAKDGHSKEAL
-370 LQGFFTRKVQ
+370 LQGYLTHKVQ
-380 AYLES
+380 AYLEA
-385 KGRDVIGWDELLD
+385 KGRRIIGWDELLG
-398 CDVDTSA
+398 CDVDTTA

-435 FDFYQSKD
+435 FDFYQTKD
-443 IVNEPVAIGNFL
+443 IRNEPVAIGNFL

-479 GVQANVWTEYIGCP
+479 GVQANVWTEYITCP
-493 EQVEYMILPR
+493 EYVEYMILPR
-503 MAALSEVQWM
+503 MAALAEVQWM
-513 PEKQKSFDA
+513 PESQKNFDA
-522 FKKRATSFRRIYD
+522 FKKRITSFRSIYD
-535 LYGWTVAPHLWQ
+535 HYGWTVAPHLW

>member
-8 IMLLLSCFIAR
+8 IMLLLSCFMAK

-25 YAQVIPQPNSIN
+25 YAQVIPQPCTIN
-37 MQKGAPFLLQNS
+37 MQKGAPFLLQAS

-71 NEMTHIKPA
+71 DEMTHIKPA
-80 VDAAKGKAKSV
+80 VQAARGKAKST
-91 ISLVIDPKAKG
+91 ISLVIDPKAKDM
-102 INNNEGYAISINA
+102 NNAEGYAININA
-115 RGIVVRGRTA
+115 KGIVVRGKTA

-138 LPVLKSNDANAVV
+138 LPVLKSNDAATVV
-151 EMPAANINDAP
+151 ELPAANITDAP

-167 GIHLDCSRHF
+167 GMHLDCSRHF
-177 FPASFVKKYIDM
+177 FPANFVKKYIDM

-206 GWRFAVDKYPKLA
+206 GWRFAVDKYPRLA
-219 TIASQRNGTMVNHC
+219 TIASKRNGTMLNHC

-240 PYGGYYT
+240 PYGGCYT

-266 PEIDMPGHMMAV
+266 PEVDMPGHMSAA

-292 ETAMRW
+292 EVPMRW

-309 PRSYDFVKAVLD
+309 PKTYDFVKAVLD
-321 KVCDLFPS
+321 KVCELFPS

-348 KCQAVIAKEGI
+348 RCQAVIAKEGI
-359 VAKDGKSKEAL
+359 VAKDGKSKEAI
-370 LQGFFTRKVQ
+370 LQGYFTHKVQ
-380 AYLES
+380 DYMAG
-385 KGRDVIGWDELLD
+385 KGRDIIGWDELLD
-398 CDVDTSA
+398 CDVDTTA

-415 GAKGAKLGHDVI
+415 GAKGARLGHDVI
-427 MTPMPHCY
+427 MSPMWHCY

-455 DVAKVYAMQPVA
+455 DVEKVYSFKPVA
-467 DGLSPEAAKHII
+467 EGLTSGDARHII
-479 GVQANVWTEYIGCP
+479 GVQANVWTEFIGCP
-493 EQVEYMILPR
+493 EHVEYMILPR

-522 FKKRATSFRRIYD
+522 FKKRVTSLRRIYD

>member
-1 MNRLLTS
+1 MNRLLTTL
-8 IMLLLSCFIAR
+8 MLMLSCFIAR

-25 YAQVIPQPNSIN
+25 YAQVIPQPRSVN
-37 MQKGAPFLLQNS
+37 MQKGAPFLLQSS
-49 TVITYTAGE
+49 TVITYTAGN
-58 DMQRNAAFLSQWI
+58 DMQRNATFLSQWI
-71 NEMTHIKPA
+71 NELTGVKLGVQA
-80 VDAAKGKAKSV
+80 TKGKAKSV
-91 ISLVIDPKAKG
+91 ISLVIDPKAKD
-102 INNNEGYAISINA
+102 INNTEGYAINITNK
-115 RGIVVRGRTA
+115 GIVVRGKTA

-133 TLRKS
+133 TLRKTM
-138 LPVLKSNDANAVV
+138 PALKNADGTAVI
-151 EMPAANINDAP
+151 EMPAVAITDEP
-162 RFAYR
+162 RFEYR
-167 GIHLDCSRHF
+167 GMHLDCSRHF
-177 FPASFVKKYIDM
+177 YKASFVKQYIDM

-219 TIASQRNGTMVNHC
+219 TVASQRNGTMLGRC
-233 ANVIDHT
+233 PNVIDHT

-247 DAEIKDIVKYAA
+247 DEEIKDIIKYAA
-259 DRHITII
+259 DRYITII
-266 PEIDMPGHMMAV
+266 PEVDMPGHMMAV

-309 PRSYDFVKAVLD
+309 PKSYEFLEAVLD

-329 KYIHIGG
+329 RYIHIGG

-348 KCQAVIAKEGI
+348 KCQAIIAKEGI
-359 VAKDGKSKEAL
+359 VAKDGHSKEAL
-370 LQGFFTRKVQ
+370 LQGYLTHKVQ
-380 AYLES
+380 AYLEA
-385 KGRDVIGWDELLD
+385 KGRRIIGWDELLG
-398 CDVDTSA
+398 CDVDTTA

-435 FDFYQSKD
+435 FDFYQTKD
-443 IVNEPVAIGNFL
+443 IRNEPVAIGNFL

-479 GVQANVWTEYIGCP
+479 GVQANVWTEYITCP
-493 EQVEYMILPR
+493 EYVEYMILPR
-503 MAALSEVQWM
+503 MAALAEVQWM
-513 PEKQKSFDA
+513 PESQKNFDA
-522 FKKRATSFRRIYD
+522 FKKRITSFRSIYD
-535 LYGWTVAPHLWQ
+535 HYGWNVAPHLW

>member
-1 MNRLLTS
+1 MNRLLTTL
-8 IMLLLSCFIAR
+8 MLMLSCFIAR

-25 YAQVIPQPNSIN
+25 YAQVIPQPRSVN
-37 MQKGAPFLLQNS
+37 MQKGAPFLLQSS
-49 TVITYTAGE
+49 TVITYTAGN
-58 DMQRNAAFLSQWI
+58 DMQRNATFLSQWI
-71 NEMTHIKPA
+71 NELTGVKLGVQA
-80 VDAAKGKAKSV
+80 TKGKAKSV
-91 ISLVIDPKAKG
+91 ISLVIDAKAKD
-102 INNNEGYAISINA
+102 INNTEGYAINITNK
-115 RGIVVRGRTA
+115 GIVVRGKTA

-133 TLRKS
+133 TLRKTM
-138 LPVLKSNDANAVV
+138 PALKNADGTAVI
-151 EMPAANINDAP
+151 EMPAVAINDEP
-162 RFAYR
+162 RFEYR
-167 GIHLDCSRHF
+167 GMHLDCSRHF
-177 FPASFVKKYIDM
+177 YKASFVKQYIDM

-219 TIASQRNGTMVNHC
+219 TIASQRNGTMLGRC
-233 ANVIDHT
+233 PNVIDHT

-247 DAEIKDIVKYAA
+247 DEEIKDIIKYAA
-259 DRHITII
+259 DRYITII
-266 PEIDMPGHMMAV
+266 PEVDMPGHMMAV

-309 PRSYDFVKAVLD
+309 PKSYEFLEAVLD

-329 KYIHIGG
+329 RYIHIGG

-348 KCQAVIAKEGI
+348 KCQAIIAKEGI
-359 VAKDGKSKEAL
+359 VAKDGHSKEAL
-370 LQGFFTRKVQ
+370 LQGYLTHKVQ
-380 AYLES
+380 AYLEA
-385 KGRDVIGWDELLD
+385 KGRRIIGWDELLG
-398 CDVDTSA
+398 CDVDTTA

-435 FDFYQSKD
+435 FDFYQTKD
-443 IVNEPVAIGNFL
+443 IRNEPVAIGNFL

-479 GVQANVWTEYIGCP
+479 GVQANVWTEYITCP
-493 EQVEYMILPR
+493 EYVEYMILPR
-503 MAALSEVQWM
+503 MAALAEVQWM
-513 PEKQKSFDA
+513 PESQKNFDA
-522 FKKRATSFRRIYD
+522 FKKRITSFRSIYD
-535 LYGWTVAPHLWQ
+535 HYGWNVAPHLW

>member
-1 MNRLLTS
+1 MNRLLTTL
-8 IMLLLSCFIAR
+8 MLMLSCFIAR

-25 YAQVIPQPNSIN
+25 YAQVIPQPRSVN
-37 MQKGAPFLLQNS
+37 MQKGAPFLLQSS
-49 TVITYTAGE
+49 TVITYTAGN
-58 DMQRNAAFLSQWI
+58 DMQRNATFLSQWI
-71 NEMTHIKPA
+71 NELTGVKLGVQA
-80 VDAAKGKAKSV
+80 TKGKAKSV
-91 ISLVIDPKAKG
+91 ISLVIDPKAKD
-102 INNNEGYAISINA
+102 INNTEGYAINITNK
-115 RGIVVRGRTA
+115 GIVVRGKTA

-133 TLRKS
+133 TLRKTM
-138 LPVLKSNDANAVV
+138 PALKNADGTAVI
-151 EMPAANINDAP
+151 EMPAVAITDEP
-162 RFAYR
+162 RFGYR
-167 GIHLDCSRHF
+167 GMHLDCSRHF
-177 FPASFVKKYIDM
+177 YKASFVKQYIDM

-219 TIASQRNGTMVNHC
+219 TIASQRNGTMLGHC
-233 ANVIDHT
+233 PNVIDHT

-247 DAEIKDIVKYAA
+247 DEEIKDIIKYAA
-259 DRHITII
+259 DRYITII
-266 PEIDMPGHMMAV
+266 PEVDMPGHMMAV

-309 PRSYDFVKAVLD
+309 PKSYEFLEAVLD

-329 KYIHIGG
+329 RYIHIGG

-348 KCQAVIAKEGI
+348 KCQAIIAKEGI
-359 VAKDGKSKEAL
+359 VAKDGYSKEAL
-370 LQGFFTRKVQ
+370 LQGYLTRKVQ
-380 AYLES
+380 AYLEA
-385 KGRDVIGWDELLD
+385 KGRRIIGWDELLG
-398 CDVDTSA
+398 CDVDTTA

-435 FDFYQSKD
+435 FDFYQTKETRD
-443 IVNEPVAIGNFL
+443 EPVAIGNFL

-479 GVQANVWTEYIGCP
+479 GVQANVWTEYITCP
-493 EQVEYMILPR
+493 EYVEYMILPR
-503 MAALSEVQWM
+503 MAALAEVQWM
-513 PEKQKSFDA
+513 PESQKNFDA
-522 FKKRATSFRRIYD
+522 FKKRITSFRSIYD
-535 LYGWTVAPHLWQ
+535 HYGWNVAPHLW

>member
-1 MNRLLTS
+1 MNRLLTTL
-8 IMLLLSCFIAR
+8 MLMLSCFIAR

-25 YAQVIPQPNSIN
+25 YAQVIPQPRSVN
-37 MQKGAPFLLQNS
+37 MQKGAPFLLQSS
-49 TVITYTAGE
+49 TVITYTAGN
-58 DMQRNAAFLSQWI
+58 DMQRNATFLSQWI
-71 NEMTHIKPA
+71 NELTGVKLGVQA
-80 VDAAKGKAKSV
+80 TKGKAKSV
-91 ISLVIDPKAKG
+91 ISLVIDAKAKD
-102 INNNEGYAISINA
+102 INNTEGYAINITNK
-115 RGIVVRGRTA
+115 GIVVRGKTA

-133 TLRKS
+133 TLRKTM
-138 LPVLKSNDANAVV
+138 PALKNADGTAVI
-151 EMPAANINDAP
+151 EMPAVAITDEP
-162 RFAYR
+162 RFGYR
-167 GIHLDCSRHF
+167 GMHLDCSRHF
-177 FPASFVKKYIDM
+177 YKASFVKQYIDM

-219 TIASQRNGTMVNHC
+219 TIASQRNGTMLGHC
-233 ANVIDHT
+233 PNVIDHT

-247 DAEIKDIVKYAA
+247 DEEIKDIIKYAA
-259 DRHITII
+259 DRYITII
-266 PEIDMPGHMMAV
+266 PEVDMPGHMMAV

-309 PRSYDFVKAVLD
+309 PKSYEFLEAVLD

-329 KYIHIGG
+329 RYIHIGG

-348 KCQAVIAKEGI
+348 KCQAIIAKEGI
-359 VAKDGKSKEAL
+359 VAKDGHSKEAL
-370 LQGFFTRKVQ
+370 LQGYLTHKVQ
-380 AYLES
+380 AYLEA
-385 KGRDVIGWDELLD
+385 KGRRIIGWDELLG
-398 CDVDTSA
+398 CDVDTTA

-435 FDFYQSKD
+435 FDFYQTKETRD
-443 IVNEPVAIGNFL
+443 EPVAIGNFL

-479 GVQANVWTEYIGCP
+479 GVQANVWTEYITCP
-493 EQVEYMILPR
+493 EYVEYMILPR
-503 MAALSEVQWM
+503 MAALAEVQWM
-513 PEKQKSFDA
+513 PESQKNFDA
-522 FKKRATSFRRIYD
+522 FKKRISSFRSIYD
-535 LYGWTVAPHLWQ
+535 HYGWNVAPHLW

>member
-1 MNRLLTS
+1 MNRLLTTL
-8 IMLLLSCFIAR
+8 MLMLSCFIAR

-25 YAQVIPQPNSIN
+25 YAQVIPQPRSVN
-37 MQKGAPFLLQNS
+37 MQKGAPFLLQSS
-49 TVITYTAGE
+49 TVITYTAGN
-58 DMQRNAAFLSQWI
+58 DMQRNATFLSQWI
-71 NEMTHIKPA
+71 NELTGVKLGVQA
-80 VDAAKGKAKSV
+80 TKGKAKSV
-91 ISLVIDPKAKG
+91 ISLVIDAKAKD
-102 INNNEGYAISINA
+102 INNTEGYAINITNK
-115 RGIVVRGRTA
+115 GIVVRGKTA

-133 TLRKS
+133 TLRKTM
-138 LPVLKSNDANAVV
+138 PVLKNADGTAVI
-151 EMPAANINDAP
+151 EMPAVAITDEP
-162 RFAYR
+162 RFEYR
-167 GIHLDCSRHF
+167 GMHLDCSRHF
-177 FPASFVKKYIDM
+177 YKASFVKQYIDM

-219 TIASQRNGTMVNHC
+219 TIASQRNGTMLGHC
-233 ANVIDHT
+233 PNVIDHT

-247 DAEIKDIVKYAA
+247 DEEIKDIIKYAA
-259 DRHITII
+259 DRYITII
-266 PEIDMPGHMMAV
+266 PEVDMPGHMMAV

-309 PRSYDFVKAVLD
+309 PKSYEFLEAVLD

-329 KYIHIGG
+329 RYIHIGG

-348 KCQAVIAKEGI
+348 KCQAIIAKEGI
-359 VAKDGKSKEAL
+359 VAKDGHSKEAL
-370 LQGFFTRKVQ
+370 LQGYLTHKVQ
-380 AYLES
+380 AYLEA
-385 KGRDVIGWDELLD
+385 KGRRIIGWDELLG
-398 CDVDTSA
+398 CDVDTTA

-435 FDFYQSKD
+435 FDFYQTKD
-443 IVNEPVAIGNFL
+443 IRNEPVAIGNFL

-479 GVQANVWTEYIGCP
+479 GVQANVWTEYITCP
-493 EQVEYMILPR
+493 EYVEYMILPR
-503 MAALSEVQWM
+503 MAALAEVQWM
-513 PEKQKSFDA
+513 PESQKNFDA
-522 FKKRATSFRRIYD
+522 FKKRITSFRSIYD
-535 LYGWTVAPHLWQ
+535 HYGWTVAPHLW

>member
-1 MNRLLTS
+1 MNRLLTTL
-8 IMLLLSCFIAR
+8 MLMLSCFIAR

-25 YAQVIPQPNSIN
+25 YAQVIPQPRSVN
-37 MQKGAPFLLQNS
+37 MQKGAPFLLQSS
-49 TVITYTAGE
+49 TVITYTAGN
-58 DMQRNAAFLSQWI
+58 DMQRNATFLSQWI
-71 NEMTHIKPA
+71 NELTGVKLGVQA
-80 VDAAKGKAKSV
+80 TKGKAKSV
-91 ISLVIDPKAKG
+91 ISLVIDAKAKD
-102 INNNEGYAISINA
+102 INNTEGYAINITNK
-115 RGIVVRGRTA
+115 GIVVRGKTA

-133 TLRKS
+133 TLRKTM
-138 LPVLKSNDANAVV
+138 PALKNADGTAVI
-151 EMPAANINDAP
+151 EMPAVAITDEP
-162 RFAYR
+162 RFGYR
-167 GIHLDCSRHF
+167 GMHLDCSRHF
-177 FPASFVKKYIDM
+177 YKASFVKQYIDM

-219 TIASQRNGTMVNHC
+219 TIASQRNGTMLGHC
-233 ANVIDHT
+233 PNVIDHT

-247 DAEIKDIVKYAA
+247 DEEIKDIIKYAA
-259 DRHITII
+259 DRYITII
-266 PEIDMPGHMMAV
+266 PEVDMPGHMMAV

-309 PRSYDFVKAVLD
+309 PKSYEFLEAVLD

-329 KYIHIGG
+329 RYIHIGG

-348 KCQAVIAKEGI
+348 KCQAIIAKEGI
-359 VAKDGKSKEAL
+359 VAKDGHSKEAL
-370 LQGFFTRKVQ
+370 LQGYLTHKVQ
-380 AYLES
+380 AYLEA
-385 KGRDVIGWDELLD
+385 KGRRIIGWDELLG
-398 CDVDTSA
+398 CDVDTTA

-435 FDFYQSKD
+435 FDFYQTKD
-443 IVNEPVAIGNFL
+443 IRNEPVAIGNFL

-479 GVQANVWTEYIGCP
+479 GVQANVWTEYITCP
-493 EQVEYMILPR
+493 EYVEYMILPR
-503 MAALSEVQWM
+503 MAALAEVQWM
-513 PEKQKSFDA
+513 PESQKNFDA
-522 FKKRATSFRRIYD
+522 FKKRITSFRSIYD
-535 LYGWTVAPHLWQ
+535 HYGWNVAPHLW

>member
-1 MNRLLTS
+1 MNRLLTTL
-8 IMLLLSCFIAR
+8 MLMLSCFIAR

-25 YAQVIPQPNSIN
+25 YAQVIPQPRSVN
-37 MQKGAPFLLQNS
+37 MQKGAPFLLQSS
-49 TVITYTAGE
+49 TVITYTAGN
-58 DMQRNAAFLSQWI
+58 DMQRNATFLSQWI
-71 NEMTHIKPA
+71 NELTGVKLGVQA
-80 VDAAKGKAKSV
+80 TKGKAKSV
-91 ISLVIDPKAKG
+91 ISLVIDAKAKD
-102 INNNEGYAISINA
+102 INNTEGYAINITNK
-115 RGIVVRGRTA
+115 GIVVRGKTA

-133 TLRKS
+133 TLRKTM
-138 LPVLKSNDANAVV
+138 PALKNADGTAVI
-151 EMPAANINDAP
+151 EMPAVSITDEP
-162 RFAYR
+162 RFGYR
-167 GIHLDCSRHF
+167 GMHLDCSRHF
-177 FPASFVKKYIDM
+177 YKASFVKQYIDM

-219 TIASQRNGTMVNHC
+219 TIASQRNGTMLGHC
-233 ANVIDHT
+233 PNVIDHT

-247 DAEIKDIVKYAA
+247 DAEIKDIIKYAA
-259 DRHITII
+259 DRYITII
-266 PEIDMPGHMMAV
+266 PEVDMPGHMMAV

-309 PRSYDFVKAVLD
+309 PKSYEFLEAVLD

-329 KYIHIGG
+329 RYIHIGG

-348 KCQAVIAKEGI
+348 KCQAIIAKDGI
-359 VAKDGKSKEAL
+359 VAKDGHSKEAL
-370 LQGFFTRKVQ
+370 LQGYLTHKVQ
-380 AYLES
+380 AYLEA
-385 KGRDVIGWDELLD
+385 KGRRIIGWDELLG
-398 CDVDTSA
+398 CDVDTTA

-435 FDFYQSKD
+435 FDFYQTKD
-443 IVNEPVAIGNFL
+443 IRNEPVAIGNFL

-479 GVQANVWTEYIGCP
+479 GVQANVWTEYITCP
-493 EQVEYMILPR
+493 EYVEYMILPR
-503 MAALSEVQWM
+503 MAALAEVQWM
-513 PEKQKSFDA
+513 PESQKNFDA
-522 FKKRATSFRRIYD
+522 FKKRITSFRSIYD
-535 LYGWTVAPHLWQ
+535 HYGWTVAPHLW

>member
-1 MNRLLTS
+1 MNRLLTTL
-8 IMLLLSCFIAR
+8 MLMLSCFIAR

-25 YAQVIPQPNSIN
+25 YAQVIPQPRSVN
-37 MQKGAPFLLQNS
+37 MQKGAPFLLQSS
-49 TVITYTAGE
+49 TVITYTAGN
-58 DMQRNAAFLSQWI
+58 DMQRNATFLSQWI
-71 NEMTHIKPA
+71 NELTGVKLGVQA
-80 VDAAKGKAKSV
+80 TKGKAKSV
-91 ISLVIDPKAKG
+91 ISLVIDPKAKD
-102 INNNEGYAISINA
+102 INNTEGYAINITNK
-115 RGIVVRGRTA
+115 GIVVRGKTA

-133 TLRKS
+133 TLRKTM
-138 LPVLKSNDANAVV
+138 PALKNADGTAVI
-151 EMPAANINDAP
+151 EMPAVAITDEP
-162 RFAYR
+162 RFEYR
-167 GIHLDCSRHF
+167 GMHLDCSRHF
-177 FPASFVKKYIDM
+177 YKASFVKQYIDM

-219 TIASQRNGTMVNHC
+219 TIASQRNGTMLGHC
-233 ANVIDHT
+233 PNVIDHT

-247 DAEIKDIVKYAA
+247 DEEIKDIIKYAA
-259 DRHITII
+259 DRYITII
-266 PEIDMPGHMMAV
+266 PEVDMPGHMMAV

-309 PRSYDFVKAVLD
+309 PKSYEFLEAVLD

-329 KYIHIGG
+329 RYIHIGG

-348 KCQAVIAKEGI
+348 KCQAIIAKEGI
-359 VAKDGKSKEAL
+359 VAKDGHSKEAL
-370 LQGFFTRKVQ
+370 LQGYLTHKVQ
-380 AYLES
+380 AYLEA
-385 KGRDVIGWDELLD
+385 KGRRIIGWDELLG
-398 CDVDTSA
+398 CDVDTTA

-435 FDFYQSKD
+435 FDFYQTKEIRD
-443 IVNEPVAIGNFL
+443 EPVAIGNFL

-479 GVQANVWTEYIGCP
+479 GVQANVWTEYITCP
-493 EQVEYMILPR
+493 EYVEYMILPR
-503 MAALSEVQWM
+503 MAALAEVQWM
-513 PEKQKSFDA
+513 PESQKNFDA
-522 FKKRATSFRRIYD
+522 FKKRITSFRSIYD
-535 LYGWTVAPHLWQ
+535 HYGWNVAPHLW

>member
-1 MNRLLTS
+1 M
-8 IMLLLSCFIAR
+8 LSCFIAH

-25 YAQVIPQPNSIN
+25 YAQVVPQPRSVN
-37 MQKGAPFLLQNS
+37 MQKGAPFLLQTS
-49 TVITYTAGE
+49 TVIIYTAGD
-58 DMQRNAAFLSQWI
+58 DMRRNATFLSQWI

-80 VDAAKGKAKSV
+80 VQAAKGKAKGT
-91 ISLVIDPKAKG
+91 ISLVVDPKAKG

-115 RGIVVRGRTA
+115 KGIVVRGKTA

-133 TLRKS
+133 TLRKT
-138 LPVLKSNDANAVV
+138 LPVLKNSDGAAVI
-151 EMPAANINDAP
+151 EMPAAMINDEP

-167 GIHLDCSRHF
+167 GMHLDCSRHF
-177 FPASFVKKYIDM
+177 FTASFIKQYIDM

-219 TIASQRNGTMVNHC
+219 TIASQRKGTMLNHC

-247 DAEIKDIVKYAA
+247 DEEIKEIIKYAA
-259 DRHITII
+259 DRYITII
-266 PEIDMPGHMMAV
+266 PEVDMPGHMTAA

-309 PRSYDFVKAVLD
+309 AKTYDFVKAVLD
-321 KVCDLFPS
+321 KVCALFPS

-370 LQGFFTRKVQ
+370 LQGYFTRKVQ
-380 AYLES
+380 AYLEE
-385 KGRDVIGWDELLD
+385 KGRKIIGWDELLG
-398 CDVDTSA
+398 CDVDTTA
-405 TIMSWRGSEP
+405 TIMSWRGSKP
-415 GAKGAKLGHDVI
+415 GAEGAKLGHDVI
-427 MTPMPHCY
+427 MTPMDHCY

-443 IVNEPVAIGNFL
+443 QVNEPVAIGNFL
-455 DVAKVYAMQPVA
+455 DVAKVYAMHPVA
-467 DGLSPEAAKHII
+467 DGLSTEAAKHII

-493 EQVEYMILPR
+493 EYVEYMILPR

-513 PEKQKSFDA
+513 PEKQKNFDA
-522 FKKRATSFRRIYD
+522 FKKRVTSFRHIYD

-547 K
+547 

>member
-1 MNRLLTS
+1 MNRLLTTL
-8 IMLLLSCFIAR
+8 MLMLSCFIAR

-25 YAQVIPQPNSIN
+25 YAQVIPQPRSVN
-37 MQKGAPFLLQNS
+37 MQKGAPFLLQSS
-49 TVITYTAGE
+49 TVITYTAGN
-58 DMQRNAAFLSQWI
+58 DMQRNATFLSQWI
-71 NEMTHIKPA
+71 NELTGVKLGVQA
-80 VDAAKGKAKSV
+80 TKGKAKSV
-91 ISLVIDPKAKG
+91 ISLVIDAKAKD
-102 INNNEGYAISINA
+102 INNTEGYAINITNK
-115 RGIVVRGRTA
+115 GIVVRGKTA

-133 TLRKS
+133 TLRKTM
-138 LPVLKSNDANAVV
+138 PALKNADGTAVI
-151 EMPAANINDAP
+151 EMPAVAITDEP
-162 RFAYR
+162 RFEYR
-167 GIHLDCSRHF
+167 GMHLDCSRHF
-177 FPASFVKKYIDM
+177 YKASFVKQYIDM

-219 TIASQRNGTMVNHC
+219 TVASQRNGTMLGRC
-233 ANVIDHT
+233 PNVIDHT

-247 DAEIKDIVKYAA
+247 DEEIKDIIKYAA
-259 DRHITII
+259 DRYITII
-266 PEIDMPGHMMAV
+266 PEVDMPGHMMAV

-309 PRSYDFVKAVLD
+309 PKSYEFLEAVLD

-329 KYIHIGG
+329 RYIHIGG

-348 KCQAVIAKEGI
+348 KCQAIIAKEGI
-359 VAKDGKSKEAL
+359 VAKDGYSKEAL
-370 LQGFFTRKVQ
+370 LQGYLTRKVQ
-380 AYLES
+380 AYLEA
-385 KGRDVIGWDELLD
+385 KGRRIIGWDELLG
-398 CDVDTSA
+398 CDVDTTA

-435 FDFYQSKD
+435 FDFYQTKD
-443 IVNEPVAIGNFL
+443 IRNEPVAIGNFL

-479 GVQANVWTEYIGCP
+479 GVQANVWTEYITCP
-493 EQVEYMILPR
+493 EYVEYMILPR
-503 MAALSEVQWM
+503 MAALAEVQWM
-513 PEKQKSFDA
+513 PESQKNFDA
-522 FKKRATSFRRIYD
+522 FKKRITSFRSIYD
-535 LYGWTVAPHLWQ
+535 HYGWNVAPHLW

>member
-1 MNRLLTS
+1 MNRLLTTL
-8 IMLLLSCFIAR
+8 MLMLSCFIAR

-25 YAQVIPQPNSIN
+25 YAQVIPQPRSVN
-37 MQKGAPFLLQNS
+37 MQKGAPFLLQSS
-49 TVITYTAGE
+49 TVITYTAGN
-58 DMQRNAAFLSQWI
+58 DMQRNATFLSQWI
-71 NEMTHIKPA
+71 NELTGVKLGVQA
-80 VDAAKGKAKSV
+80 TKGKAKSV
-91 ISLVIDPKAKG
+91 ISLVIDPKAKD
-102 INNNEGYAISINA
+102 INNTEGYAINITNK
-115 RGIVVRGRTA
+115 GIVVRGKTA

-133 TLRKS
+133 TLRKTM
-138 LPVLKSNDANAVV
+138 PALKNADGTAVI
-151 EMPAANINDAP
+151 EMPAVAITDEP
-162 RFAYR
+162 RFGYR
-167 GIHLDCSRHF
+167 GMHLDCSRHF
-177 FPASFVKKYIDM
+177 YKASFVKQYIDM

-219 TIASQRNGTMVNHC
+219 TIASQRNGTMLGHC
-233 ANVIDHT
+233 PNVIDHT

-247 DAEIKDIVKYAA
+247 DEEIKDIIKYAA
-259 DRHITII
+259 DRYITII

-309 PRSYDFVKAVLD
+309 PKSYEFLEAVLD

-329 KYIHIGG
+329 RYIHIGG

-348 KCQAVIAKEGI
+348 KCQAIIAKEGI
-359 VAKDGKSKEAL
+359 VAKDGHSKEAL
-370 LQGFFTRKVQ
+370 LQGYLTHKVQ
-380 AYLES
+380 AYLEA
-385 KGRDVIGWDELLD
+385 KGRRIIGWDELLG
-398 CDVDTSA
+398 CDVDTTA

-435 FDFYQSKD
+435 FDFYQTKD
-443 IVNEPVAIGNFL
+443 IRNEPVAIGNFL

-479 GVQANVWTEYIGCP
+479 GVQANVWTEYITCP
-493 EQVEYMILPR
+493 EYVEYMILPR
-503 MAALSEVQWM
+503 MAALAEVQWM
-513 PEKQKSFDA
+513 PESQKNFDA
-522 FKKRATSFRRIYD
+522 FKKRITSFRSIYD
-535 LYGWTVAPHLWQ
+535 HYGWTVAPHLW

>member
-1 MNRLLTS
+1 MNRLLTTL
-8 IMLLLSCFIAR
+8 MLMLSCFIAR

-25 YAQVIPQPNSIN
+25 YAQVIPQPRSVN
-37 MQKGAPFLLQNS
+37 MQKGAPFLLQSS
-49 TVITYTAGE
+49 TVITYTAGN
-58 DMQRNAAFLSQWI
+58 DMQRNATFLSQWI
-71 NEMTHIKPA
+71 NELTGVKLGVQA
-80 VDAAKGKAKSV
+80 TKGKAKSV
-91 ISLVIDPKAKG
+91 ISLVIDAKAKD
-102 INNNEGYAISINA
+102 INNTEGYAINITNK
-115 RGIVVRGRTA
+115 GIVVRGKTA

-133 TLRKS
+133 TLRKTM
-138 LPVLKSNDANAVV
+138 PALKNADGTAVI
-151 EMPAANINDAP
+151 EMPAVAITDEP
-162 RFAYR
+162 RFGYR
-167 GIHLDCSRHF
+167 GMHLDCSRHF
-177 FPASFVKKYIDM
+177 YKASFVKQYIDM

-219 TIASQRNGTMVNHC
+219 TIASQRNGTMLGRC
-233 ANVIDHT
+233 PNVIDHT

-247 DAEIKDIVKYAA
+247 DEEIKDIIKYAA
-259 DRHITII
+259 DRYITII
-266 PEIDMPGHMMAV
+266 PEVDMPGHMMAV

-309 PRSYDFVKAVLD
+309 PKSYEFLEAVLD

-329 KYIHIGG
+329 RYIHIGG

-348 KCQAVIAKEGI
+348 KCQAIIAKEGI
-359 VAKDGKSKEAL
+359 VAKDGHSKEAL
-370 LQGFFTRKVQ
+370 LQGYLTHKVQ
-380 AYLES
+380 AYLEA
-385 KGRDVIGWDELLD
+385 KGRRIIGWDELLG
-398 CDVDTSA
+398 CDVDTTA

-435 FDFYQSKD
+435 FDFYQTKETRD
-443 IVNEPVAIGNFL
+443 EPVAIGNFL

-479 GVQANVWTEYIGCP
+479 GVQANVWTEYITCP
-493 EQVEYMILPR
+493 EYVEYMILPR
-503 MAALSEVQWM
+503 MAALAEVQWM
-513 PEKQKSFDA
+513 PESQKNFDA
-522 FKKRATSFRRIYD
+522 FKKRITSFRNIYD
-535 LYGWTVAPHLWQ
+535 HYGWTVAPHLW

>member
-1 MNRLLTS
+1 MNRLLTTL
-8 IMLLLSCFIAR
+8 MLMLSCFIAR

-25 YAQVIPQPNSIN
+25 YAQVIPQPRSVN
-37 MQKGAPFLLQNS
+37 MQKGAPFLLQSS
-49 TVITYTAGE
+49 TVITYTAGN
-58 DMQRNAAFLSQWI
+58 DMQRNATFLSQWI
-71 NEMTHIKPA
+71 NELTGVKLGVQA
-80 VDAAKGKAKSV
+80 TKGKAKSV
-91 ISLVIDPKAKG
+91 ISLVIDAKAKD
-102 INNNEGYAISINA
+102 INNTEGYAINITNK
-115 RGIVVRGRTA
+115 GIVVRGKTA

-133 TLRKS
+133 TLRKTM
-138 LPVLKSNDANAVV
+138 PALKNADGTAVI
-151 EMPAANINDAP
+151 EMPAVAITDEP
-162 RFAYR
+162 RFGYR
-167 GIHLDCSRHF
+167 GMHLDCSRHF
-177 FPASFVKKYIDM
+177 YKASFVKQYIDM

-219 TIASQRNGTMVNHC
+219 TIASQRNGTMLGHC
-233 ANVIDHT
+233 PNVIDHT

-247 DAEIKDIVKYAA
+247 DEEIKDIIKYAA
-259 DRHITII
+259 YRYITII

-309 PRSYDFVKAVLD
+309 PKSYEFLEAVLD

-329 KYIHIGG
+329 RYIHIGG

-348 KCQAVIAKEGI
+348 KCQAIIAKEGI
-359 VAKDGKSKEAL
+359 VAKDGHSKEAL
-370 LQGFFTRKVQ
+370 LQGYLTHKVQ
-380 AYLES
+380 AYLEA
-385 KGRDVIGWDELLD
+385 KGRRIIGWDELLG
-398 CDVDTSA
+398 CDVDTTA

-435 FDFYQSKD
+435 FDFYQTKD
-443 IVNEPVAIGNFL
+443 IRNEPVAIGNFL

-479 GVQANVWTEYIGCP
+479 GVQANVWTEYITCP
-493 EQVEYMILPR
+493 EYVEYMILPR
-503 MAALSEVQWM
+503 MAALAEVQWM
-513 PEKQKSFDA
+513 PESQKNFDA
-522 FKKRATSFRRIYD
+522 FKKRITSFRSIYD
-535 LYGWTVAPHLWQ
+535 HYGWTVAPHLW

>member
-1 MNRLLTS
+1 MNRLLTTL
-8 IMLLLSCFIAR
+8 MLMLSCFIAR

-25 YAQVIPQPNSIN
+25 YAQVIPQPRSVN
-37 MQKGAPFLLQNS
+37 MQKGAPFLLQSS
-49 TVITYTAGE
+49 TVITYTAGN
-58 DMQRNAAFLSQWI
+58 DMQRNATFLSQWI
-71 NEMTHIKPA
+71 NELTGVKLGVQA
-80 VDAAKGKAKSV
+80 TKGKAKSV
-91 ISLVIDPKAKG
+91 ISLVIDAKAKD
-102 INNNEGYAISINA
+102 INNTEGYAINITNK
-115 RGIVVRGRTA
+115 GIIVRGKTA

-133 TLRKS
+133 TLRKTM
-138 LPVLKSNDANAVV
+138 PALKNADGTAVI
-151 EMPAANINDAP
+151 EMPAVAITDEP
-162 RFAYR
+162 RFGYR
-167 GIHLDCSRHF
+167 GMHLDCSRHF
-177 FPASFVKKYIDM
+177 YKASFVKQYIDM

-219 TIASQRNGTMVNHC
+219 TIASQRNGTMLGHC
-233 ANVIDHT
+233 PNVIDHT

-247 DAEIKDIVKYAA
+247 DEEIKDIIKYAA
-259 DRHITII
+259 DRYITII
-266 PEIDMPGHMMAV
+266 PEVDMPGHMMAV

-309 PRSYDFVKAVLD
+309 PKSYEFLEAVLD

-329 KYIHIGG
+329 RYIHIGG

-348 KCQAVIAKEGI
+348 KCQAIIAKEGI
-359 VAKDGKSKEAL
+359 VAKDGHSKEAL
-370 LQGFFTRKVQ
+370 LQGYLTHKVQ
-380 AYLES
+380 AYLEA
-385 KGRDVIGWDELLD
+385 KGRRIIGWDELLG
-398 CDVDTSA
+398 CDVDTTA

-435 FDFYQSKD
+435 FDFYQTKETRD
-443 IVNEPVAIGNFL
+443 EPVAIGNFL

-479 GVQANVWTEYIGCP
+479 GVQANVWTEYITCP
-493 EQVEYMILPR
+493 EYVEYMILPR
-503 MAALSEVQWM
+503 MAALAEVQWM
-513 PEKQKSFDA
+513 PESQKNFDA
-522 FKKRATSFRRIYD
+522 FKKRITSFRSIYD
-535 LYGWTVAPHLWQ
+535 HYGWNVAPHLW

>member
-1 MNRLLTS
+1 MNRLLTTL
-8 IMLLLSCFIAR
+8 MLMLSCFIAR

-25 YAQVIPQPNSIN
+25 YAQVIPQPRSVN
-37 MQKGAPFLLQNS
+37 MQKGAPFLLQSS
-49 TVITYTAGE
+49 TVITYTAGN
-58 DMQRNAAFLSQWI
+58 DMQRNATFLSQWI
-71 NEMTHIKPA
+71 NELTGVKLGVQA
-80 VDAAKGKAKSV
+80 TKGKAKSV
-91 ISLVIDPKAKG
+91 ISLVIDAKAKD
-102 INNNEGYAISINA
+102 INNTEGYAINITNK
-115 RGIVVRGRTA
+115 GIVVRGKTA

-133 TLRKS
+133 TLRKTM
-138 LPVLKSNDANAVV
+138 PALKNADGTAVI
-151 EMPAANINDAP
+151 EMPAVAITDEP
-162 RFAYR
+162 RFEYR
-167 GIHLDCSRHF
+167 GMHLDCSRHF
-177 FPASFVKKYIDM
+177 YKASFVKQYIDM

-219 TIASQRNGTMVNHC
+219 TIASQRNGTMLGHC
-233 ANVIDHT
+233 PNVIDHT

-247 DAEIKDIVKYAA
+247 DEEIKDIIKYAA
-259 DRHITII
+259 DRYITII
-266 PEIDMPGHMMAV
+266 PEVDMPGHMMAV

-309 PRSYDFVKAVLD
+309 PKSYEFLEAVLD

-329 KYIHIGG
+329 RYIHIGG

-348 KCQAVIAKEGI
+348 KCQAIIAKEGI
-359 VAKDGKSKEAL
+359 VAKDGHSKEAL
-370 LQGFFTRKVQ
+370 LQGYLTHKVQ
-380 AYLES
+380 AYLEA
-385 KGRDVIGWDELLD
+385 KGRRIIGWDELLG
-398 CDVDTSA
+398 CDVDTTA

-435 FDFYQSKD
+435 FDFYQTKD
-443 IVNEPVAIGNFL
+443 IRNEPVAIGNFL

-479 GVQANVWTEYIGCP
+479 GVQANVWTEYITCP
-493 EQVEYMILPR
+493 EYVEYMILPR
-503 MAALSEVQWM
+503 MAALAEVQWM
-513 PEKQKSFDA
+513 PESQKNFDA
-522 FKKRATSFRRIYD
+522 FKKRITSFRSIYD
-535 LYGWTVAPHLWQ
+535 HYGWNVAPHLW

>member
-1 MNRLLTS
+1 MNRLLTTL
-8 IMLLLSCFIAR
+8 MLMLSCFIAR

-25 YAQVIPQPNSIN
+25 YAQVIPQPRSVN
-37 MQKGAPFLLQNS
+37 MQKGAPFLLQSS
-49 TVITYTAGE
+49 TVITYTAGN
-58 DMQRNAAFLSQWI
+58 DMQRNATFLSQWI
-71 NEMTHIKPA
+71 NELTGVKLGVQA
-80 VDAAKGKAKSV
+80 TKGKAKSV
-91 ISLVIDPKAKG
+91 ISLVIDAKAKD
-102 INNNEGYAISINA
+102 INNTEGYAINITNK
-115 RGIVVRGRTA
+115 GIVVRGKTA

-133 TLRKS
+133 TLRKTM
-138 LPVLKSNDANAVV
+138 PALKNADGTAVI
-151 EMPAANINDAP
+151 EMPAVAITDEP
-162 RFAYR
+162 RFEYR
-167 GIHLDCSRHF
+167 GMHLDCSRHF
-177 FPASFVKKYIDM
+177 YKASFVKQYIDM

-219 TIASQRNGTMVNHC
+219 TIASQRNGTMLGHC
-233 ANVIDHT
+233 PNVIDHT

-247 DAEIKDIVKYAA
+247 DEEIKDIIKYAA
-259 DRHITII
+259 DRYITII
-266 PEIDMPGHMMAV
+266 PEVDMPGHMMAV

-309 PRSYDFVKAVLD
+309 PKSYEFLEAVLD

-329 KYIHIGG
+329 RYIHIGG

-348 KCQAVIAKEGI
+348 KCQAIIAKEGI
-359 VAKDGKSKEAL
+359 VAKDGHSKEAL
-370 LQGFFTRKVQ
+370 LQGYLTHKVQ
-380 AYLES
+380 AYLEA
-385 KGRDVIGWDELLD
+385 KGRRIIGWDELLG
-398 CDVDTSA
+398 CDVDTTA

-435 FDFYQSKD
+435 FDFYQTKD
-443 IVNEPVAIGNFL
+443 IRNEPVAIGNFL

-479 GVQANVWTEYIGCP
+479 GVQANVWTEYITCP
-493 EQVEYMILPR
+493 EYVEYMILPR
-503 MAALSEVQWM
+503 MAALAEVQWM
-513 PEKQKSFDA
+513 PESQKNFDA
-522 FKKRATSFRRIYD
+522 FKKRITSFRSIYD
-535 LYGWTVAPHLWQ
+535 HYGWTVAPHLW

>member
-1 MNRLLTS
+1 MNRLLTTL
-8 IMLLLSCFIAR
+8 MLMLSCFIAR

-25 YAQVIPQPNSIN
+25 YAQVIPQPRSVN
-37 MQKGAPFLLQNS
+37 MQKGAPFLLQSS
-49 TVITYTAGE
+49 TVITYTAGN
-58 DMQRNAAFLSQWI
+58 DMQRNATFLSQWI
-71 NEMTHIKPA
+71 NELTGVKLGVQA
-80 VDAAKGKAKSV
+80 TKGKAKSV
-91 ISLVIDPKAKG
+91 ISLVIDAKAKD
-102 INNNEGYAISINA
+102 INNTEGYAINITNK
-115 RGIVVRGRTA
+115 GIVVRGKTA

-133 TLRKS
+133 TLRKTM
-138 LPVLKSNDANAVV
+138 PTLKNADGTAVI
-151 EMPAANINDAP
+151 EMPAVAITDEP
-162 RFAYR
+162 RFEYR
-167 GIHLDCSRHF
+167 GMHLDCSRHF
-177 FPASFVKKYIDM
+177 YKASFVKQYIDM

-219 TIASQRNGTMVNHC
+219 TIASQRNGTMLGHC
-233 ANVIDHT
+233 PNVIDHT

-247 DAEIKDIVKYAA
+247 DEEIKDIIKYAA
-259 DRHITII
+259 DRYITII
-266 PEIDMPGHMMAV
+266 PEVDMPGHMMAV

-309 PRSYDFVKAVLD
+309 PKSYEFLEAVLD

-329 KYIHIGG
+329 RYIHIGG

-348 KCQAVIAKEGI
+348 KCQAIIAKEGI
-359 VAKDGKSKEAL
+359 VAKDGHSKEAL
-370 LQGFFTRKVQ
+370 LQGYLTHKVQ
-380 AYLES
+380 AYLEA
-385 KGRDVIGWDELLD
+385 KGRRIIGWDELLG
-398 CDVDTSA
+398 CDVDTTA

-435 FDFYQSKD
+435 FDFYQTKD
-443 IVNEPVAIGNFL
+443 IRNEPVAIGNFL

-479 GVQANVWTEYIGCP
+479 GVQANVWTEYITCP
-493 EQVEYMILPR
+493 EYVEYMILPR
-503 MAALSEVQWM
+503 MAALAEVQWM
-513 PEKQKSFDA
+513 PESQKNFDA
-522 FKKRATSFRRIYD
+522 FKKRITSFRSIYD
-535 LYGWTVAPHLWQ
+535 HYGWTVAPHLW

>member
-1 MNRLLTS
+1 MNRLLTT
-8 IMLLLSCFIAR
+8 LLFMLSCFIAH

-25 YAQVIPQPNSIN
+25 YAQVVPQPRSVN
-37 MQKGAPFLLQNS
+37 MQKGAPFLLQTS
-49 TVITYTAGE
+49 TVIIYTAGD
-58 DMQRNAAFLSQWI
+58 DMRRNAAFLSQWI

-80 VDAAKGKAKSV
+80 VQAAKGKAKST
-91 ISLVIDPKAKG
+91 ISLVVDPKAKG

-115 RGIVVRGRTA
+115 KGIVVRGKTA

-133 TLRKS
+133 TLRKT
-138 LPVLKSNDANAVV
+138 LPVLKNNDGAAVI
-151 EMPAANINDAP
+151 EMPAAMINDEP

-167 GIHLDCSRHF
+167 GMHLDCSRHF
-177 FPASFVKKYIDM
+177 FTASFIKQYIDM

-219 TIASQRNGTMVNHC
+219 TIASQRKGTMLNHC

-247 DAEIKDIVKYAA
+247 DEEIKEIIKYAA
-259 DRHITII
+259 DRYITII
-266 PEIDMPGHMMAV
+266 PEVDMPGHMTAA

-309 PRSYDFVKAVLD
+309 AKTYDFVKAVLD
-321 KVCDLFPS
+321 KVCALFPS

-370 LQGFFTRKVQ
+370 LQGYFTRKVQ
-380 AYLES
+380 AYLEE
-385 KGRDVIGWDELLD
+385 KGRKIIGWDELLG
-398 CDVDTSA
+398 CDVDTTA
-405 TIMSWRGSEP
+405 TIMSWRGSKP
-415 GAKGAKLGHDVI
+415 GAEGAKLGHDVI
-427 MTPMPHCY
+427 MTPMDHCY
-435 FDFYQSKD
+435 FDFYQTKD
-443 IVNEPVAIGNFL
+443 QVNEPVAIGNFL
-455 DVAKVYAMQPVA
+455 DVSKVYAMHPVA
-467 DGLSPEAAKHII
+467 DELSPEAAKHII

-493 EQVEYMILPR
+493 EYVEYMILPR
-503 MAALSEVQWM
+503 MASLSEVQWM
-513 PEKQKSFDA
+513 PEKQKNFDA
-522 FKKRATSFRRIYD
+522 FKKRVTSFRHIYD

-547 K
+547 

>member
-1 MNRLLTS
+1 MNRLLTTL
-8 IMLLLSCFIAR
+8 MLMLSCFIAR

-25 YAQVIPQPNSIN
+25 YAQVIPQPRSVN
-37 MQKGAPFLLQNS
+37 MQKGAPFLLQSS
-49 TVITYTAGE
+49 TVITYTAGN
-58 DMQRNAAFLSQWI
+58 DMQRNATFLSQWI
-71 NEMTHIKPA
+71 NELTGVKLGVQA
-80 VDAAKGKAKSV
+80 TKGKAKSV
-91 ISLVIDPKAKG
+91 ISLVIDAKAKD
-102 INNNEGYAISINA
+102 INNTEGYAINITNK
-115 RGIVVRGRTA
+115 GIVVRGKTA

-133 TLRKS
+133 TLRKTM
-138 LPVLKSNDANAVV
+138 PALKNADGTAVI
-151 EMPAANINDAP
+151 EMPAVAITDEP
-162 RFAYR
+162 RFEYR
-167 GIHLDCSRHF
+167 GMHLDCSRHF
-177 FPASFVKKYIDM
+177 YKASFVKQYIDM

-219 TIASQRNGTMVNHC
+219 TIASQRNGTMLGRC
-233 ANVIDHT
+233 PNVIDHT

-247 DAEIKDIVKYAA
+247 DEEIKDIIKYAA
-259 DRHITII
+259 DRYITII
-266 PEIDMPGHMMAV
+266 PEVDMPGHMMAV

-309 PRSYDFVKAVLD
+309 PKSYEFLEAVLD

-329 KYIHIGG
+329 RYIHIGG

-348 KCQAVIAKEGI
+348 KCQAIIAKEGI
-359 VAKDGKSKEAL
+359 VAKDGHSKEAL
-370 LQGFFTRKVQ
+370 LQGYLTHKVQ
-380 AYLES
+380 AYLEA
-385 KGRDVIGWDELLD
+385 KGRRIIGWDELLG
-398 CDVDTSA
+398 CDVDTTA

-435 FDFYQSKD
+435 FDFYQTKD
-443 IVNEPVAIGNFL
+443 IRNEPVAIGNFL

-479 GVQANVWTEYIGCP
+479 GVQANVWTEYITCP
-493 EQVEYMILPR
+493 EYVEYMILPR
-503 MAALSEVQWM
+503 MAALAEVQWM
-513 PEKQKSFDA
+513 PESQKNFDA
-522 FKKRATSFRRIYD
+522 FKKRITSFRSIYD
-535 LYGWTVAPHLWQ
+535 HYGWTVAPHLW

>member
-1 MNRLLTS
+1 MNRLLTTL
-8 IMLLLSCFIAR
+8 MLMLSCFIAR

-25 YAQVIPQPNSIN
+25 YAQVIPQPRSVN
-37 MQKGAPFLLQNS
+37 MQKGAPFLLQAS
-49 TVITYTAGE
+49 TVITYTAGD
-58 DMQRNAAFLSQWI
+58 DMQRNATFLSQWI
-71 NEMTHIKPA
+71 NELTGVKLGVQA
-80 VDAAKGKAKSV
+80 TKGKAKSV
-91 ISLVIDPKAKG
+91 ISLVIDAKAKD
-102 INNNEGYAISINA
+102 INNTEGYAINITNK
-115 RGIVVRGRTA
+115 GIIVRGKTA

-133 TLRKS
+133 TLRKAM
-138 LPVLKSNDANAVV
+138 PVLKNADGTAVI
-151 EMPAANINDAP
+151 EMPAVAITDEP
-162 RFAYR
+162 RFGYR
-167 GIHLDCSRHF
+167 GMHLDCSRHF
-177 FPASFVKKYIDM
+177 YKASFVKQYIDM

-219 TIASQRNGTMVNHC
+219 TIASQRNGTMLGRC
-233 ANVIDHT
+233 PNVIDHT

-247 DAEIKDIVKYAA
+247 DEEIKDIIKYAA
-259 DRHITII
+259 DRYITII
-266 PEIDMPGHMMAV
+266 PEVDMPGHMMAV

-309 PRSYDFVKAVLD
+309 PKSYEFLEAVLD

-329 KYIHIGG
+329 RYIHIGG

-348 KCQAVIAKEGI
+348 KCQAIIAKEGI
-359 VAKDGKSKEAL
+359 VAKDGHSKEAL
-370 LQGFFTRKVQ
+370 LQGYLTHKVQ
-380 AYLES
+380 AYLEA
-385 KGRDVIGWDELLD
+385 KGRRIIGWDELLG
-398 CDVDTSA
+398 CDVDTTA

-435 FDFYQSKD
+435 FDFYQTKETRD
-443 IVNEPVAIGNFL
+443 EPVAIGNFL

-479 GVQANVWTEYIGCP
+479 GVQANVWTEYITCP
-493 EQVEYMILPR
+493 EYVEYMILPR
-503 MAALSEVQWM
+503 MAALAEVQWM
-513 PEKQKSFDA
+513 PESQKNFDA
-522 FKKRATSFRRIYD
+522 FKKRITSFRSIYD
-535 LYGWTVAPHLWQ
+535 HYGWNVAPHLW